1 MVDFIWPQLCCGN
14 CKGWKNNNNN
24 NKLECNLPPLKYSII
39 AM

>member
-14 CKGWKNNNNN
+14 CKGWTKKK
-24 NKLECNLPPLKYSII
+24 KLECNLPPLKYSII